1 MKKSNLG
8 ILVIGAVAGALAATA
23 AVTLA
28 VTQKTNAPE
37 PAASAAAEPRA
48 VRTVQPQHNPAADAL
63 RLPAV
68 AEPYDDVRLFARV
81 NGFIAEQRVQ
91 IGDRVTRGQVLAVI
105 DAPELQREYE
115 RTRAAQA
122 QADAR
127 LELASRNLERTQALV
142 EQKFLSEASLDERR
156 ADARMAQA
164 DRNAAAAEAERLAE
178 LLNFRSVR
186 APFAGVVTERG
197 ANRGDLVAGDQGQAG
212 GHLFRVSRLDQ
223 LRIVADAPQGALGN
237 IKTGA
242 QVSVVFPEFTG
253 EIFTGRI
260 ARTSGNIDPRSG
272 TMRVEITLPN
282 PAERIPGGM
291 AGSVLIDGLTGPAA
305 LLVPVNTV
313 VQRDGQ
319 PHLAIV
325 SGDRV
330 RFMAV
335 RLGRNLGQTIEILEG
350 IDGSEA
356 VILNPNALLR
366 EGEAIKVASAV
377 SEGR

>member
-1 MKKSNLG
+1 M
-8 ILVIGAVAGALAATA
+8 GAVAVALAATA
-23 AVTLA
+23 AVTLGVA
-28 VTQKTNAPE
+28 QKTSALE
-37 PAASAAAEPRA
+37 PAASAGAEPRA
-48 VRTVQPQHNPAADAL
+48 VRTVQPQHSPAADAL

-68 AEPYDDVRLFARV
+68 AEPYDDVRLFARI
-81 NGFIAEQRVQ
+81 NGFVVEQHVQ

-105 DAPELQREYE
+105 DTPEVQREYE
-115 RTRAAQA
+115 RARAAQA

-142 EQKFLSEASLDERR
+142 AQNFLSEAALDERR

-186 APFAGVVTERG
+186 APFAGVVIER
-197 ANRGDLVAGDQGQAG
+197 NVDRGDLVAGDQRQTGA
-212 GHLFRVSRLDQ
+212 HLFRVSRLDQ
-223 LRIVADAPQGALGN
+223 LRIVADAPQGALGK
-237 IKTGA
+237 IKIGA
-242 QVSVVFPEFTG
+242 QVTVVFPEFAG
-253 EIFTGRI
+253 EIFAGRI

-291 AGSVLIDGLTGPAA
+291 AGSVLIDGVTGPAA

-319 PHLAIV
+319 AHIAII
-325 SGDRV
+325 SGDRA
-330 RFMAV
+330 RFLAV
-335 RLGRNLGQTIEILEG
+335 RLGRNLGQTVEILEG

-366 EGEAIKVASAV
+366 EGEAVKVATAV